1 MKSELP
7 RQQRNPLSERM
18 KDDEKTQDRSRILI
32 DDKLFKCG
40 VKGTQPMNQE
50 AKDQS
55 SESGMAETIAPGVM

>member
-7 RQQRNPLSERM
+7 RQQRNPLSEGM

-40 VKGTQPMNQE
+40 VKGTQPMN
-50 AKDQS
+50 
-55 SESGMAETIAPGVM
+55 